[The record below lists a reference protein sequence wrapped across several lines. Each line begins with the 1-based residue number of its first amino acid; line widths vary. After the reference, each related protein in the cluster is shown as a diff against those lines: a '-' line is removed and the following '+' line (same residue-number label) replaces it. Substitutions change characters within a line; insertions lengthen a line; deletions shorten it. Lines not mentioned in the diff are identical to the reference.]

1 MTGETH
7 IISALVANES
17 GILSRVSGLFAR
29 RCFNIESLSTCATE
43 DSKHQR
49 MTIVVR
55 GDASEIKQIV
65 LQLGKLPACLMTGE
79 ISAAKAVMRE
89 LLLVKIKAKAK
100 ERAEIETV
108 CRTYEAKIVDLSPDS
123 VVVEL
128 TGKPSKID
136 GFIEV
141 VEHYGI
147 LELSRTGLTAIER
160 GGKILKSD
168 ENKTETV

>member
-1 MTGETH
+1 
-7 IISALVANES
+7 
-17 GILSRVSGLFAR
+17 
-29 RCFNIESLSTCATE
+29 
-43 DSKHQR
+43 
-49 MTIVVR
+49 
-55 GDASEIKQIV
+55 
-65 LQLGKLPACLMTGE
+65 
-79 ISAAKAVMRE
+79 MRE